1 MSFIPIYNKLTEL
14 DNRLKIIEESPPSQ
28 PVQPRLPS
36 QFTNILQDTNVVQ
49 ESVQYSDHDSNTEL
63 YKFKAD
69 IRNEIHNVKTD
80 ITYLTKELTLKSSVK
95 DELVALATKEEL
107 AALATKEEL
116 VALATKDELAALAT
130 KDELVALAT
139 KDELV
144 ALATKDELVALATK
158 DELVAL
164 ATKDELAALATKDEL
179 VALATKDEL
188 VALATKDELAALAT
202 KDELVALATKDEL
215 VALATKDELAPID
228 DLLSKFDNIINVI
241 AQLNTKINDICER
254 ISALESS

>member
-36 QFTNILQDTNVVQ
+36 QFTNILQDTNIVQ
-49 ESVQYSDHDSNTEL
+49 ESVQYSDQDSNTES

-69 IRNEIHNVKTD
+69 VRNELHNIKTD

-95 DELVALATKEEL
+95 DELVALATKDEL
-107 AALATKEEL
+107 VALATKDEL
-116 VALATKDELAALAT
+116 VALATKDELDALATKDELAALATKDELAALAT

-144 ALATKDELVALATK
+144 ALATKE
-158 DELVAL
+158 
-164 ATKDELAALATKDEL
+164 ELAALATKE
-179 VALATKDEL
+179 
-188 VALATKDELAALAT
+188 ELAALAT
-202 KDELVALATKDEL
+202 KEEL